1 MVEDLTA
8 RLQEAA
14 RLLRSFPPSTRV
26 RVVSHYDADGTAAAA
41 ILVRMLVREGY
52 DVFATLMRNPFTK
65 DFDRL
70 MTEDDPLLIFS
81 DMGSGQLASIEQLKG
96 RSIILDHHQPGA
108 NPPSAKV
115 VQVNTN
121 LCNVDGNYAACG
133 STLAYLLATTVNP
146 AYANLVPLAIA
157 GAIGDRQHMGG
168 FQGVNHDIVQAAL
181 KNGLVAETMGMK
193 LYGGSIADALYWSI
207 DPYFPGL
214 SGNREAITGVL
225 ERLKVDGSKPVDA
238 LSGDD
243 MARLQ
248 SYLVLV
254 CMRHGCAKEVLDLM
268 ISPRYRSA
276 LFPFDLERLA
286 DVVDACGKS
295 GHRGVGLTVC
305 LGGLGSWSEAER
317 IEREYNQ
324 RILDALLQ
332 LPTRL
337 MELSGLRYFMSDDS
351 SLGGVIAGIA
361 AMYVVPQDKA
371 LFALTRKDDELH
383 VSCRGNRVLVE
394 RGLDL
399 GKAMREVGGLLGGHG
414 GGHKIAAGA
423 TIALSREAE
432 FLEKTDQVLSGQ
444 VRR

>member
-8 RLQEAA
+8 RLQDAV
-14 RLLRSFPPSTRV
+14 RLLRSFPTSTRV

-41 ILVRMLVREGY
+41 ILIRMLVREGY
-52 DVFATLMRNPFTK
+52 DVYATLMRNPFTK
-65 DFDRL
+65 GFDRL
-70 MTEDDPLLIFS
+70 MTEDDPLVIFS
-81 DMGSGQLASIEQLKG
+81 DMGSGQLASIEQLMG
-96 RSIILDHHQPGA
+96 RSIILDHHQPGP
-108 NPPSAKV
+108 NPPTAKI
-115 VQVNTN
+115 VQINTN
-121 LCNVDGNYAACG
+121 LCGVDGNYAACG
-133 STLAYLLATTVNP
+133 STLAYLFATMVNP
-146 AYANLVPLAIA
+146 AYTNLVPLAIA

-168 FQGVNHDIVQAAL
+168 FQGVNRDIVQAAV
-181 KNGLVAETMGMK
+181 KNGHVSESVRIK

-214 SGNREAITGVL
+214 SGNRDAIMRLL
-225 ERLKVDGSKPVDA
+225 ERLKIDAAKPVDA
-238 LSGDD
+238 LSRDD
-243 MARLQ
+243 LVRLQ
-248 SYLVLV
+248 SYLVLS
-254 CMRHGCAKEVLDLM
+254 CMRHGCPKEVLDLM

-295 GHRGVGLTVC
+295 GHRGLGLTVC
-305 LGGLGSWSEAER
+305 LGGLGSWPEAER
-317 IEREYNQ
+317 IERAYNE
-324 RILDALLQ
+324 RIMAALQQ
-332 LPTRL
+332 LPERL
-337 MELSGLRYFMSDDS
+337 TELSGLRYFMSDDS

-361 AMYVVPQDKA
+361 AMYVVRQDKA

-399 GKAMREVGGLLGGHG
+399 GAAMRQVGSVLGGHG

-432 FLEKTDQVLSGQ
+432 FLEKTDQILAGQ
-444 VRR
+444 VR